1 MKELINITEQ
11 KGVQLVDARELHR
24 KLQTGRDFSN
34 WIKGRIREY
43 GFIENED
50 YFTENQWFAKFGES
64 KVSENKRFTNAG
76 GDRRSKDYFITT
88 NMAKELA
95 MVERNEQGR
104 KIRRYFIEME
114 KIALQTIIKMPKSL
128 NVYGMEA
135 LPYVEWLLLHNYS
148 VTSGQYHARI
158 RKHPQHFYK
167 ASTGKWYINKAFA
180 EQLLEICSSCEK
192 LKEVKGL
199 PQVHQMTIFEVIAE
213 VKAEQEKLNQPKQ

>member
-1 MKELINITEQ
+1 MNELIKITEQ
-11 KGVQLVDARELHR
+11 KGIQLVDARELHR
-24 KLQTGRDFSN
+24 KLKVQTKFTN
-34 WIKGRIREY
+34 WFPRRVEEY
-43 GFIENED
+43 KFDEGKD
-50 YFTENQWFAKFGES
+50 YFTENQLLPKNGQ
-64 KVSENKRFTNAG
+64 KVFHRPRTE
-76 GDRRSKDYFITT
+76 YFLTID
-88 NMAKELA
+88 MAKEIA
-95 MVERNEQGR
+95 MVERTEVG
-104 KIRRYFIEME
+104 KMIRNYFIEME

-180 EQLLEICSSCEK
+180 EQLLTIRQGMQA

-199 PQVHQMTIFEVIAE
+199 PQVHQVTLFEVIAE
-213 VKAEQEKLNQPKQ
+213 VSGEPPRANN

>member
-1 MKELINITEQ
+1 MNELVKITEQ
-11 KGVQLVDARELHR
+11 KGIQLVDARELHK

-167 ASTGKWYINKAFA
+167 ASTGKWYINKVFA
-180 EQLLEICSSCEK
+180 EQLLEIRSSCEK

-213 VKAEQEKLNQPKQ
+213 VKAEQEKSKTIAK

>member
-24 KLQTGRDFSN
+24 KLQTGRDCSN

-180 EQLLEICSSCEK
+180 EQLLEIRSSCEK

-199 PQVHQMTIFEVIAE
+199 PQVHQVTLFEVIAE
-213 VKAEQEKLNQPKQ
+213 VEAEQRKLNQPKQ

>member
-1 MKELINITEQ
+1 MNELVKITEQ
-11 KGVQLVDARELHR
+11 EGIQLVDARELHR

-34 WIKGRIREY
+34 WIKGRIQEY
-43 GFIENED
+43 GFIRNED
-50 YFTENQWFAKFGES
+50 YFIEDNQHNYTENQILRQNGR
-64 KVSENKRFTNAG
+64 KVEKGRPTINYHLSL
-76 GDRRSKDYFITT
+76 

-180 EQLLEICSSCEK
+180 EQLLTIRQGMQA

-199 PQVHQMTIFEVIAE
+199 PQVHQVTLFEVLAE
-213 VKAEQEKLNQPKQ
+213 VKAEQRKLNQPKQ

>member
-1 MKELINITEQ
+1 MNELIKITEQ
-11 KGVQLVDARELHR
+11 KGIQLVDARELHR
-24 KLQTGRDFSN
+24 KLKVQTKFTN
-34 WIKGRIREY
+34 WFPRRVEEY
-43 GFIENED
+43 KFDEGKD
-50 YFTENQWFAKFGES
+50 YFTENQLLPKNGQ
-64 KVSENKRFTNAG
+64 KVFHRPRTE
-76 GDRRSKDYFITT
+76 YFLTID
-88 NMAKELA
+88 MAKEIA
-95 MVERNEQGR
+95 MVERTEVG
-104 KIRRYFIEME
+104 KMIRNYFIEME

-158 RKHPQHFYK
+158 RKHPQQFYK

-180 EQLLEICSSCEK
+180 EQLLTIRQGMQA

-199 PQVHQMTIFEVIAE
+199 PQVHQVTLFEVIAE

>member
-1 MKELINITEQ
+1 MNELVKITEQ
-11 KGVQLVDARELHR
+11 KGIQLVDARELHK

-34 WIKGRIREY
+34 WIKGRIRDY
-43 GFIENED
+43 GFFEIVD

-114 KIALQTIIKMPKSL
+114 KIAMQTIIKMPKSL

-167 ASTGKWYINKAFA
+167 ASTGKWYINKVFA
-180 EQLLEICSSCEK
+180 EQLLTIRQGMQA

-199 PQVHQMTIFEVIAE
+199 PQVHQVTLFEVLAE
-213 VKAEQEKLNQPKQ
+213 VQAEQRKLNQPKQ

>member
-1 MKELINITEQ
+1 MNELIKITEQ

-24 KLQTGRDFSN
+24 KLKVQTKFTN
-34 WIKGRIREY
+34 WFPRRVEEY
-43 GFIENED
+43 KFDEGKD
-50 YFTENQWFAKFGES
+50 YFTENQLLPKNGQ
-64 KVSENKRFTNAG
+64 KVFHRPRTE
-76 GDRRSKDYFITT
+76 YFLTID
-88 NMAKELA
+88 MAKEIA
-95 MVERNEQGR
+95 MVERTEVG
-104 KIRRYFIEME
+104 KMIRNYFIEME

-158 RKHPQHFYK
+158 RKHPQHFYR

-180 EQLLEICSSCEK
+180 EQLLTIRQGIQA

-199 PQVHQMTIFEVIAE
+199 PQVHQMTIFEAIAE
-213 VKAEQEKLNQPKQ
+213 VEQEKLNQSKQ

>member
-1 MKELINITEQ
+1 MNELIKITEQ
-11 KGVQLVDARELHR
+11 KGIQLVDARELHR
-24 KLQTGRDFSN
+24 KLKVQTKFTN
-34 WIKGRIREY
+34 WFPRRVEEY
-43 GFIENED
+43 KFDEGKD
-50 YFTENQWFAKFGES
+50 YFTENQLLPKNGQ
-64 KVSENKRFTNAG
+64 KVFHRPRTE
-76 GDRRSKDYFITT
+76 YFLTID
-88 NMAKELA
+88 MAKEIA
-95 MVERNEQGR
+95 MVERTEVG
-104 KIRRYFIEME
+104 KMIRNYFIEME

-180 EQLLEICSSCEK
+180 EQLLTIRQGMQA

-199 PQVHQMTIFEVIAE
+199 PQVHQMTIFEAIEE
-213 VKAEQEKLNQPKQ
+213 VEQEKLKTIAK